1 MMKFGM
7 QESELISWTAWH
19 HACVEFF
26 TNVLTINEKDAFQ
39 CTDCGPRPKVLVI
52 DGIAMGIQKGELEK
66 HKDIVVKDLPR
77 KSKKEFSGSCF
88 QDRMFIKLPKNR
100 KLLKSAAQKKEWPVL
115 DCHPEPDNHHEVE
128 VAKKRPK
135 LEHDDGMEKFCQF
148 LRTFDKSTKPS
159 RNFLT
164 IMEILSTSTSTAA
177 ITQEYDGILLQKMKM
192 YLEGDEQ
199 YNFVTGIANFDLNMQ
214 VRQQYPILLK
224 ILEGS
229 LSSDGILGKPI
240 RSDFHLYSNVHD
252 CILFSS

>member
-1 MMKFGM
+1 M
-7 QESELISWTAWH
+7 
-19 HACVEFF
+19 
-26 TNVLTINEKDAFQ
+26 
-39 CTDCGPRPKVLVI
+39 
-52 DGIAMGIQKGELEK
+52 
-66 HKDIVVKDLPR
+66 KDLPR

-100 KLLKSAAQKKEWPVL
+100 KLLKSAAQKEEWPVL

-214 VRQQYPILLK
+214 VRQQYPI
-224 ILEGS
+224 
-229 LSSDGILGKPI
+229 
-240 RSDFHLYSNVHD
+240 RFT
-252 CILFSS
+252 